1 MCGIARL
8 RDQLQQEDPMASL
21 IPLENL
27 FRACLLFTIACYGF
41 LVIGFAT
48 WLFRRNVHER
58 GQSSRRAVPQRD
70 FVRRRGASSCA
81 AARPSIDATDAA
93 HREAEPLHRHR
104 SAARR
109 STGSDIRL
117 LAESGQITSKAP
129 VVCRSWSAGT
139 TDPERSRT
147 RETSTLLLLGAAK
160 PTASK
165 TPRQRSAVNPEKAG
179 GRRGV
184 VSRNDPSTR
193 RQLSSLS
200 SSSRFYAEVVNKA
213 ARQAALQRLGSSE
226 TMAQELR
233 PPLKQRSTSETYVR
247 RRKLTFEVGSS
258 VQSSSLSGGDAR
270 GSTARSQ
277 QVERRPNQVK
287 ALIE

>member
-1 MCGIARL
+1 
-8 RDQLQQEDPMASL
+8 MASL

-258 VQSSSLSGGDAR
+258 VQSSSSLKSDASLSGGDAR